1 MLPEHSEIFR
11 DLMIRLTGNLD
22 IGQAL
27 QNAFLPMRA
36 VMPVDEIILMRFA
49 YENGTIAGMHAIIR
63 ATEKGIIGEP
73 DELLLEFN
81 DEQREEFRK
90 RTRKAEE
97 LTSVMLDTPS
107 NVSTLSKP
115 AALASIGLPPDAS
128 TIIVMHNE
136 MLGGLV
142 LLSYQPNAYDES
154 HVRLLESLKEG
165 IFIAISNAV
174 QYLELKKS
182 KEHLVDDHRKLL
194 AELQRDNQVVGA
206 ERGLRAAMTLVRQVA
221 LTQTP
226 VLLFGETG
234 TGKEV
239 IAQAIHRASER
250 SAGPMISVNCG
261 AIPESLVDS
270 ELFGHEKGAFTGAV
284 AANRGRFERA
294 NGGTLFLDEIGELPL
309 SAQVRLLRV
318 LQTKELERVGGSQAV
333 RVNVRFIA
341 ATHRNLEEMVAQ
353 GQFRDDLWFRLNV
366 FPIAIPPLRERR
378 DDIPL
383 LVYHFIEAKCRE
395 MNLGARP
402 PILAPE
408 IDRLVAYDWPGNVR
422 ELQNAIERAIILCRG
437 GPLSFPFLTT
447 GDRAGGTQP
456 AEPLLARAEAAT
468 FPTYDDTARAYL
480 SAAVERAGGWI
491 SGPGGAAEI
500 AGMNPSTF
508 RSKMKKLGV
517 RATSARN
524 RHDTPALADREPSP
538 PSL

>member
-11 DLMIRLTGNLD
+11 ELMLRLTGNLD

-49 YENGTIAGMHAIIR
+49 HENGTITGMHAIIR
-63 ATEKGIIGEP
+63 ATEKGVIGEP
-73 DELLLEFN
+73 DELLLEFTE
-81 DEQREEFRK
+81 EQ
-90 RTRKAEE
+90 KADFQEQK
-97 LTSVMLDTPS
+97 LDLSSLPSVFIDTPS
-107 NVSTLSKP
+107 RVPNLSRDE
-115 AALASIGLPPDAS
+115 ALASVGVPLDAS
-128 TIIVMHNE
+128 TLAVIHNE
-136 MLGGLV
+136 GLGGL
-142 LLSYQPNAYDES
+142 LLISYRPNAYDEN

-165 IFIAISNAV
+165 IFIAITNAV

-194 AELQRDNQVVGA
+194 AELQRDNAVVGA
-206 ERGLRAAMTLVRQVA
+206 ARGLRRVMAMVQQVEPN
-221 LTQTP
+221 QTP

-239 IAQAIHRASER
+239 IAQAIHRASDR

-318 LQTKELERVGGSQAV
+318 LQTKELERVGGNQPV
-333 RVNVRFIA
+333 RVNVRLIA
-341 ATHRNLEEMVAQ
+341 ATHRNLEEMIAG
-353 GQFRDDLWFRLNV
+353 GQFREDLWFRLNV
-366 FPIAIPPLRERR
+366 FPITIPPLRERK

-383 LVYHFIEAKCRE
+383 LAYHFIEAKCRE
-395 MNLGARP
+395 MNFSTRP
-402 PILAPE
+402 PLLSTE
-408 IDRLVAYDWPGNVR
+408 MDRLVAYDWPGNVR
-422 ELQNAIERAIILCRG
+422 ELQNAIERALILNRG
-437 GPLSFPFLTT
+437 GPLSFPFLNA
-447 GDRAGGTQP
+447 GDRASSAPTP
-456 AEPLLARAEAAT
+456 DPLLVRAEAAT
-468 FPTYDDTARAYL
+468 FPTYDDAARAYL
-480 SAAVERAGGWI
+480 STAVERAGGWI

-517 RATSARN
+517 RATSARS
-524 RHDTPALADREPSP
+524 RVRLTSAG
-538 PSL
+538 